1 MSKNK
6 LKRFAQ
12 GFIPFLAF
20 NIPFPYFAQI
30 NQFEYRAPVDIQEE
44 VKSEAMIIEARRAE
58 KIDSYFRNRNMPLE
72 GYGLKLVRE
81 AQKYELDWRLMP
93 AIAVRE
99 SSGGKNAC
107 GNNPFGWGSCRI
119 GFKSIDEAIETI
131 ARNISGN
138 NPNTKKY
145 YSTGDLYKKL
155 ERYNGRA
162 VITYPEEVLAIMDS
176 FEFEVLTFAK

>member
-12 GFIPFLAF
+12 CFIPFLAF

-72 GYGLKLVRE
+72 GYGFKLVKE

-99 SSGGKNAC
+99 SSG
-107 GNNPFGWGSCRI
+107 
-119 GFKSIDEAIETI
+119 D
-131 ARNISGN
+131 